1 MMSLV
6 VQGYVL
12 GLAYA
17 MPIGAQNLFVI
28 NSAARQSKWEA
39 IRTALIV
46 AAMDVSLGVA
56 CVLGVGQLIRDV
68 HGLEAVM
75 GLVGGAFMIW
85 LGLSLIVRKV
95 DALHRPETTI
105 GASVLRTAFVL
116 TWLNPHA
123 LVDGSILLGGFQTTL
138 SQGDIVFFIAGMSLA
153 SVSWFLSLT
162 AIVNR
167 FRDALS
173 PSTMGRIN
181 WVCGAVLLLFGIKLG
196 FGVLHDVW

>member
-1 MMSLV
+1 
-6 VQGYVL
+6 
-12 GLAYA
+12 
-17 MPIGAQNLFVI
+17 
-28 NSAARQSKWEA
+28 
-39 IRTALIV
+39 
-46 AAMDVSLGVA
+46 
-56 CVLGVGQLIRDV
+56 
-68 HGLEAVM
+68 M

-95 DALHRPETTI
+95 DAIHRPETTI
-105 GASVLRTAFVL
+105 SASVLRTAFVL

-138 SQGDIVFFIAGMSLA
+138 SQDDIIFFNAGMSLA
-153 SVSWFLSLT
+153 SVSWFLALT

-173 PSTMGRIN
+173 PSIMGRIN
-181 WVCGAVLLLFGIKLG
+181 WVCGAVLVIFGIKLG